1 MIQNSLILLT
11 NPIAFIGLCFTLAL
25 RCETAL
31 SKANYEITALES
43 QAQCCE
49 LNYQKEDT
57 LNREF
62 NIELYQLSKKSGIG
76 ETISLSTLINNH
88 YENNKTC
95 TVISTGMR
103 ACPIFLNLLTDRD
116 GYQQL
121 ELLRKNNPELAYLHV
136 YTAEPHP
143 TPSCNASA
151 GGIINEKNP
160 VSLPAHCTNNDRA
173 YNANYVLT
181 TMLTSYSTDEIL
193 IDPIQI
199 NPFMNSW
206 GGSTTSPTAVA
217 LVKQQKNQKPYIVY
231 SSPGLDTKELQDK
244 INENCK

>member
-1 MIQNSLILLT
+1 MTKNSLILPTKL
-11 NPIAFIGLCFTLAL
+11 IVFIGLCFTLAL
-25 RCETAL
+25 RCETAI
-31 SKANYEITALES
+31 SKASYEVTALES
-43 QAQCCE
+43 QAKCCA
-49 LNYQKEDT
+49 LNYQKENT
-57 LNREF
+57 LNRKF
-62 NIELYQLSKKSGIG
+62 NIELYQLGKKSGIG

-88 YENNKTC
+88 YKNNKTC

-103 ACPIFLNLLTDRD
+103 ACPMFLNLKSDKD

-121 ELLRKNNPELAYLHV
+121 ELLRKNNPKLAYLHV

-143 TPSCNASA
+143 TPPCNASA
-151 GGIINEKNP
+151 GGIINEIIP

-181 TMLTSYSTDEIL
+181 TMLTSYSIDEIL

-199 NPFMNSW
+199 NPFMNNW

-231 SSPGLDTKELQDK
+231 SSSSLDTKELQEKIDK
-244 INENCK
+244 NCK